1 MSRFKNWRKPVSL
14 SDDEYT
20 CLLIMKDGENLI
32 RMRDTRWFAPLG
44 NLYER
49 DLVKPI
55 GNENFV
61 ITQKGIHALVE
72 HDKGLDAGLRQMINA
87 QGAVNA
93 NRTTIHEKM
102 HVAIDALSAAA
113 DLASKTTGESKRDA
127 LRNIVHEVLER
138 ALEKIA

>member
-1 MSRFKNWRKPVSL
+1 MPL

-32 RMRDTRWFAPLG
+32 RMRDTRWYRPLCD
-44 NLYER
+44 LYER
-49 DLVKPI
+49 GLVKPI

-61 ITQKGIHALVE
+61 ISQAGQHALVE
-72 HDKGLDAGLRQMINA
+72 HEHGLDAGLRHLINT

-93 NRTTIHEKM
+93 NRVEMYQKM
-102 HVAIDALSAAA
+102 HVAIDALSSAA
-113 DLASKTTGESKRDA
+113 DIASKTTGESKRDA
-127 LRNIVHEVLER
+127 LRNIAHEVLER